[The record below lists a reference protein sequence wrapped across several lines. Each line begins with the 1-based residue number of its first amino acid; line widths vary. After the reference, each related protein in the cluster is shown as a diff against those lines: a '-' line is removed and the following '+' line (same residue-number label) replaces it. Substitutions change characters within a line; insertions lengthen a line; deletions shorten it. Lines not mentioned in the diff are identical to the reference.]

1 MKKHFTAGMKA
12 SVPACLGVLPVG
24 VSIGLLA
31 MQAGLTGAETIFMS
45 AMVMAGL
52 SQLMAIGMIT
62 QGAAVSAIILGTFF
76 ISLRHIVM
84 SSSVMQYVK

>member
-1 MKKHFTAGMKA
+1 MKA